1 MPDRLSR
8 TMGMSRRQTQRGL
21 GAALV
26 SALGCAL
33 APFGRA
39 ASGTRSQDSPPDFR
53 GSHGFVALT
62 PGRSAPAVPM
72 RRLDGAV
79 TNLGKFRGR
88 AVLLNFWAS
97 WCAPCVAELPRL
109 DRLAAAMAGEPV
121 EVAAVSMD
129 REGEAVVA
137 SFVQR
142 LGLRRL
148 VPYLDP
154 AERIGHFRV
163 DNPNGAAFALY
174 RMPISYLVDT
184 AGIIRGYVPGAALWD
199 TDDAK
204 RLLRH
209 FMR

>member
-1 MPDRLSR
+1 
-8 TMGMSRRQTQRGL
+8 MSRRQAQRGL
-21 GAALV
+21 GATLL
-26 SALGCAL
+26 SALGSTL
-33 APFGRA
+33 APFA
-39 ASGTRSQDSPPDFR
+39 SATSGTTPQDGPPVFR
-53 GSHGFVALT
+53 GSHGFVALA
-62 PGRSAPAVPM
+62 PARQAPAVPM

-109 DRLAAAMAGEPV
+109 ERLAAAVAGEPA

-129 REGEAVVA
+129 REGAAVVA
-137 SFVQR
+137 PFVQK

-148 VPYLDP
+148 IPYLDP
-154 AERIGHFRV
+154 TERIGFFNV
-163 DNPNGAAFALY
+163 DNQNGAAFALY
-174 RMPISYLVDT
+174 RMPISYLADA
-184 AGIIRGYVPGAALWD
+184 AGTIRGYVPGAALWD
-199 TDDAK
+199 TDGAK